1 MILAQAMLKR
11 SFLKN
16 NNMRS
21 QIMRYKLRVI
31 CPVCMLLLVALVV
44 GFCSM
49 TTWAA
54 SDSTVE
60 TDPAVTISAEY
71 LSAGVD
77 NGRNAAQET
86 LTPAENVSEGEE
98 NPQESSEPAEDA
110 ETEETEVQ
118 ATGDSG
124 YELTDEERI
133 AVECAVMCEAGGESV
148 KGQMMVAQSIL
159 DGTLRNDF
167 TVIETIQKYQIAST
181 SYSRVTDEVKESV
194 SRVFDDGERITEEK
208 TDLWYNPALVVSTW
222 HESQK
227 YVITVG
233 SHRFFW
239 MLDDM

>member
-1 MILAQAMLKR
+1 M
-11 SFLKN
+11 
-16 NNMRS
+16 
-21 QIMRYKLRVI
+21 V
-31 CPVCMLLLVALVV
+31 VVV
-44 GFCSM
+44 GCYSI

-54 SDSTVE
+54 SDSVME
-60 TDPAVTISAEY
+60 ADPAVTISAQ
-71 LSAGVD
+71 SINAGVD
-77 NGRNAAQET
+77 NGRTTTQET

-98 NPQESSEPAEDA
+98 NPTGSSALTASDESESPIESEIL
-110 ETEETEVQ
+110 

-124 YELTDEERI
+124 YQLTDEERV

-159 DGTLRNDF
+159 DGTLRHGF
-167 TVIETIQKYQIAST
+167 TVTETIKKYQIAST

-194 SRVFDDGERITEEK
+194 SRVFDDGERITAEK

-222 HESQK
+222 HESQQ

-239 MLDDM
+239 MLDDL